1 MNAQVLPEH
10 DVPAR
15 PPLTSA
21 AAPSIAFRRR
31 RDHSTA
37 WLAVTPA
44 VGLLALLLF
53 GPAFAVALF
62 SLTDWQIGSSSL
74 RFLGLDNYRALL
86 ADAVFWKALSNTALY
101 VVLVVPGT
109 VLLGLVT
116 ALLIEARPA
125 LRSFYRA
132 AHFLPVTS
140 TMAAM
145 AIVWGTML
153 HPTIGLVNRLL
164 AEFGVSGVNW
174 LRDERTVLPALAVVG
189 IWQSF
194 GFAMVLFVAGLK
206 SIPQSLYDAAAIDG
220 ADGILDRLRTVTL
233 PMLGPVTM
241 FVVMLTATR
250 AFEVFD
256 IVRVLTQGGPNFASD
271 VLLHRLYTE
280 SFDFL
285 RTGYGAALTVVYLAI
300 VMLLTLVQA
309 RVLDRR
315 MHYS

>member
-1 MNAQVLPEH
+1 MNHALPGRKGEPMSL
-10 DVPAR
+10 VAG
-15 PPLTSA
+15 
-21 AAPSIAFRRR
+21 RRR
-31 RDHSTA
+31 EHNVA
-37 WLAVTPA
+37 WLAITPA
-44 VGLLALLLF
+44 VALLVLLLF
-53 GPAFAVALF
+53 GPILAVAAF
-62 SLTDWQIGSSSL
+62 SFTDWQIGSSSL
-74 RFLGLDNYRALL
+74 RFLGLDNYRALF
-86 ADAVFWKALSNTALY
+86 ADGVFWKALANTALY
-101 VVLVVPGT
+101 VAIVVPGT
-109 VLLGLVT
+109 VILGLVV

-132 AHFLPVTS
+132 AHFLPVMS

-145 AIVWGTML
+145 AIVWSTML

-164 AEFGVSGVNW
+164 AEFGISDVNW
-174 LRDERTVLPALAVVG
+174 LRDERTVLPALAVIG

-220 ADGILDRLRTVTL
+220 ADGLLDRLRTVTL

-241 FVVMLTATR
+241 FVLILIAKR

-256 IVRVLTQGGPNFASD
+256 IVRVLTKGGPNFASD

-285 RTGYGAALTVVYLAI
+285 RTGYGAALTVVYLAV
-300 VMLLTLVQA
+300 VMLLTRAQA
-309 RVLDRR
+309 RILDRR
-315 MHYS
+315 VHYT

>member
-1 MNAQVLPEH
+1 MKH
-10 DVPAR
+10 
-15 PPLTSA
+15 
-21 AAPSIAFRRR
+21 AFPGQGEPMALVAGRRR
-31 RDHSTA
+31 REHRTA
-37 WLAVTPA
+37 WLAMAPA
-44 VGLLALLLF
+44 VALLILLLF
-53 GPAFAVALF
+53 GPILAVAVF
-62 SLTDWQIGSSSL
+62 SFTDWQIGSASL
-74 RFLGLDNYRALL
+74 HFLGLDNYRGLF
-86 ADAVFWKALSNTALY
+86 ADAVFWKALANTALY
-101 VVLVVPGT
+101 VAIVVPGT
-109 VLLGLVT
+109 VILGLVV

-132 AHFLPVTS
+132 AHFLPVMS

-145 AIVWGTML
+145 AIVWSTML

-164 AEFGVSGVNW
+164 AEFGISGVNW
-174 LRDERTVLPALAVVG
+174 LRDERTVLPALGIIG

-220 ADGILDRLRTVTL
+220 ADGLLDRLRTVTM

-241 FVVMLTATR
+241 FVLILTAKR

-256 IVRVLTQGGPNFASD
+256 TVRVLTKGGPNFASD

-285 RTGYGAALTVVYLAI
+285 RTGYGAALTVVYLAV
-300 VMLLTLVQA
+300 VMLLTRAQA
-309 RVLDRR
+309 RMLDRR
-315 MHYS
+315 VHYT

>member
-1 MNAQVLPEH
+1 MNSSDRLRFTRE
-10 DVPAR
+10 
-15 PPLTSA
+15 TA
-21 AAPSIAFRRR
+21 ASVADRRR
-31 RDHSTA
+31 RERQVA
-37 WLAVTPA
+37 WIASAPA
-44 VGLLALLLF
+44 VALLALLMF
-53 GPAFAVALF
+53 GPALAVAVF
-62 SLTDWQIGSSSL
+62 SFTDWQIGASSW
-74 RFLGLDNYRALL
+74 RFLGFDNFHALF
-86 ADAVFWKALSNTALY
+86 ADRLFWKALANTALY
-101 VVLVVPGT
+101 VAIVVPGT
-109 VLLGLVT
+109 VILGLVV
-116 ALLIEARPA
+116 ALLIEGRPA

-132 AHFLPVTS
+132 VHFLPVMS

-164 AEFGVSGVNW
+164 AEFGISGVNW
-174 LRDERTVLPALAVVG
+174 LRDERAVLPALAVIG

-206 SIPQSLYDAAAIDG
+206 AIPQSLYDAAAIDG
-220 ADGILDRLRTVTL
+220 ADGIVDRLRTITL

-241 FVVMLTATR
+241 FVLIVTATR

-256 IVRVLTQGGPNFASD
+256 TVRVLTQGGPNFASD

-285 RTGYGAALTVVYLAI
+285 RMGYGAGLTVVYLAI
-300 VMLLTLVQA
+300 VMLLTLAQA

-315 MHYS
+315 VHYT

>member
-1 MNAQVLPEH
+1 MNHALPGRKGEPMSL
-10 DVPAR
+10 VAG
-15 PPLTSA
+15 
-21 AAPSIAFRRR
+21 RRR
-31 RDHSTA
+31 EHNVA
-37 WLAVTPA
+37 WLAITPA
-44 VGLLALLLF
+44 VALLVLLLF
-53 GPAFAVALF
+53 GPILAVAAF
-62 SLTDWQIGSSSL
+62 SFTDWQIGSSSL
-74 RFLGLDNYRALL
+74 RFLGLDNYRALF
-86 ADAVFWKALSNTALY
+86 ADGVFWKALANTALY
-101 VVLVVPGT
+101 VAIVVPGT
-109 VLLGLVT
+109 VILGLVV

-132 AHFLPVTS
+132 AHFLPVMS

-145 AIVWGTML
+145 AIVWSTML

-164 AEFGVSGVNW
+164 AEFGISGVNW
-174 LRDERTVLPALAVVG
+174 LRDERTVLPALAVIG

-220 ADGILDRLRTVTL
+220 ADGLLDRLRTVTL

-241 FVVMLTATR
+241 FVLILIAKR

-256 IVRVLTQGGPNFASD
+256 IVRVLTKGGPNFASD

-285 RTGYGAALTVVYLAI
+285 RTGYGAALTVVYLAV
-300 VMLLTLVQA
+300 VMLLTRAQA
-309 RVLDRR
+309 RILDRR
-315 MHYS
+315 VHYT